1 MHITALP
8 FIFSSV
14 FFAFFGFAKAANTT
28 VITGQKAINK
38 QDLTFE
44 LKDDYWCVNGK
55 RRPVLETSLS
65 GMNYM
70 TFKNSS
76 ENASLNL
83 IIPRFE
89 YRVLAKNGIAFAKPH
104 EVNEEQSGKTLL
116 WIEPKSQMLI
126 SFTNDLALS
135 PMQGIVSILHSKR
148 DAVAIFG
155 PGASSGFSL
164 SPADKHDAVPL
175 TTLGIKTFSRPNVA
189 NTISTELKLKPSNQ
203 KIRSGRRYFLK
214 KYPQSYRLEFS
225 ESIFVLSRNRF
236 IGGSGYWTK
245 SFNFF
250 PNEDMEFISPTNQT
264 VRISNDK

>member
-8 FIFSSV
+8 FILSSI
-14 FFAFFGFAKAANTT
+14 FFACFGFAKAADTT
-28 VITGQKAINK
+28 LSTGQKAINK

-44 LKDDYWCVNGK
+44 LKDDYWYVNGK

-70 TFKNSS
+70 TLKNSS
-76 ENASLNL
+76 ENASLNVV
-83 IIPRFE
+83 IPKFE
-89 YRVLAKNGIAFAKPH
+89 YSVLAKNDTAFAKPH
-104 EVNEEQSGKTLL
+104 EVNVEQSGKTLL
-116 WIEPKSQMLI
+116 WIEPKSQVLI

-135 PMQGIVSILHSKR
+135 PMQGIVAIHHSKR

-155 PGASSGFSL
+155 PRASSGFSL
-164 SPADKHDAVPL
+164 SPTDTFEAVPL
-175 TTLGIKTFSRPNVA
+175 TTLGLKTFSRPNVV

-203 KIRSGRRYFLK
+203 KLRSGRRYFIK
-214 KYPQSYRLEFS
+214 KHTQSYRLEFS
-225 ESIFVLSRNRF
+225 ERIYVLSRNHF

-245 SFNFF
+245 SFTFF
-250 PNEDMEFISPTNQT
+250 PNEDMEFITPANQT